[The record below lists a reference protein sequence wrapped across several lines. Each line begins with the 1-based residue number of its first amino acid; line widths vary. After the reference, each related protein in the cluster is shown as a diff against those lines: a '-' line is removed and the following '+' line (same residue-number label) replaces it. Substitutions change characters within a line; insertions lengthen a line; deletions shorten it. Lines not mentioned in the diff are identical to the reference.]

1 MNFENLLDHH
11 YSEYIA
17 LGGVS
22 AGLLTL
28 AANILPFIYARK
40 KGNITKT
47 QFQEALKKFVP
58 NITATTIH
66 RVTAL
71 SLIGPLYAF
80 FLIAKFMGKIVLEG
94 IDDEEELGERKIS
107 KENIKKQ
114 YSRREFFL
122 FFKPEIT

>member
-1 MNFENLLDHH
+1 M
-11 YSEYIA
+11 
-17 LGGVS
+17 VP
-22 AGLLTL
+22 
-28 AANILPFIYARK
+28 NILPFIYARK
-40 KGNITKT
+40 KGSITKD

-94 IDDEEELGERKIS
+94 IDDEEES
-107 KENIKKQ
+107 KEQEIKKENKTKQ
-114 YSRREFFL
+114 YSRREFLL